1 MTSHHTKVKVK
12 LSMYVNVSTDSHPED
27 IAQEIMKDIILDQT
41 KDLLLELS
49 EDSDSLG
56 IALDNYEF
64 DDVKMFDNP

>member
-1 MTSHHTKVKVK
+1 
-12 LSMYVNVSTDSHPED
+12 MYVNVSTDSHPED